1 MTRRQFAGAAAA
13 AAPAFVQ
20 AQDKRPNL
28 LLLLTDQQTHTALSC
43 AGNPWLKTP
52 TMDSLAATGRR
63 FTQAYCNYPVCSP
76 SRGSI
81 VTGRMPHETG
91 VRVNG
96 KPIVAGMPT
105 MGEILRAAGY
115 ETVYGGKWHLPKSFD
130 GMTGFTRLIGGSS
143 QGADMDAP
151 LAAACA
157 DWLRKKPKQPFA
169 MVASF
174 MNPHDICDW
183 IRRHKGMR
191 EQPKG
196 IDFPPPPTNMAL
208 DPDEPDCMRY
218 HRTAGYD
225 KMSEGVGIAQEW
237 RREDMRLYLH
247 DYYRMV
253 EQVDREIGKVMAALR
268 ESGQDRNTVIAFS
281 SDHGEGMGAHRW
293 VQKAAFYEE
302 SAHVPLILNGPGVD
316 PGVDHSLVS
325 LADILP
331 TFCDSAKTAAPKDLA
346 GASLLR
352 ANDRKYIV
360 SELRYGDESREG
372 RMLRTQRYKYVV
384 FNTGARHEQFFDLE
398 LDPGESVN
406 LVGRPEAS
414 GILHE
419 HRGLMKKWI
428 SARGDDFRRA

>member
-1 MTRRQFAGAAAA
+1 VSG
-13 AAPAFVQ
+13 APALVS
-20 AQDKRPNL
+20 AQETRPNL

-43 AGNPWLKTP
+43 AGNPWLRTP
-52 TMDSLAATGRR
+52 AMDSLAATGRR

-81 VTGRMPHETG
+81 FTGRMPHETG

-96 KPIVAGMPT
+96 QAIVAGMPT
-105 MGEILRAAGY
+105 LGELLRAAGY
-115 ETVYGGKWHLPKSFD
+115 ETVYGGKWHVPKPFGD
-130 GMTGFTRLIGGSS
+130 VQGFSRLIGGSS

-151 LAAACA
+151 LASACA
-157 DWLRKKPKQPFA
+157 NWLRGKPKQPFA

-174 MNPHDICDW
+174 MNPHDICEW

-196 IDFPPPPTNMAL
+196 VNFPPPPANMAH

-225 KMSEGVGIAQEW
+225 KMSEAVGIAQQW

-253 EQVDREIGKVMAALR
+253 EKVDREMGRVLTALR
-268 ESGQDRNTVIAFS
+268 ESGLDRNTLVAFA

-302 SAHVPLILNGPGVD
+302 SVHVPLILNGPGVE
-316 PGVDHSLVS
+316 PGVDHNLVT
-325 LADILP
+325 LADLLP
-331 TFCDSAKTAAPKDLA
+331 TFCEAAGVAVPKDLA
-346 GASLLR
+346 GASLFGPR
-352 ANDRKYIV
+352 ERKFVV
-360 SELRYGDESREG
+360 SELRYGDASREG
-372 RMLRTQRYKYVV
+372 RMLRTKRYKYVV
-384 FNTGARHEQFFDLE
+384 FNTGARREQFFDLE
-398 LDPGESVN
+398 LDPGESFN
-406 LVGRPEAS
+406 LAGRSEARGLVG
-414 GILHE
+414 E
-419 HRGLMKKWI
+419 HRQLMKDWI
-428 SARGDDFRRA
+428 SSRSDDFRLA